1 MTRIIA
7 KLFARRV
14 FLAFY
19 VTLGLAFGSTILLAG
34 EADQRFHAMDLT
46 GAWTVTN
53 TGVTDPTVIFLA
65 VNTFTS
71 DGGWVGSAQGEG
83 TCCPILTPGFGT
95 WERTGLKTFAL
106 TFASIL
112 YNNDGSLVATGKG
125 RQSITMTSSDQFVG
139 KAKFVLT
146 APDGTI
152 VASGETN
159 LVGKRVRVEPL
170 P

>member
-71 DGGWVGSAQGEG
+71 DGGWVGSGSGGRGLLPDFNSRIWHMGAD
-83 TCCPILTPGFGT
+83 
-95 WERTGLKTFAL
+95 RTDDVRPD
-106 TFASIL
+106 IRVH
-112 YNNDGSLVATGKG
+112 SLQQR
-125 RQSITMTSSDQFVG
+125 RQSRCYRQG
-139 KAKFVLT
+139 
-146 APDGTI
+146 APEYNDD
-152 VASGETN
+152 VF
-159 LVGKRVRVEPL
+159 
-170 P
+170 

>member
-1 MTRIIA
+1 
-7 KLFARRV
+7 
-14 FLAFY
+14 
-19 VTLGLAFGSTILLAG
+19 
-34 EADQRFHAMDLT
+34 
-46 GAWTVTN
+46 
-53 TGVTDPTVIFLA
+53 
-65 VNTFTS
+65 
-71 DGGWVGSAQGEG
+71 VGSAQGEG
-83 TCCPILTPGFGT
+83 ACCPILTPGFGT